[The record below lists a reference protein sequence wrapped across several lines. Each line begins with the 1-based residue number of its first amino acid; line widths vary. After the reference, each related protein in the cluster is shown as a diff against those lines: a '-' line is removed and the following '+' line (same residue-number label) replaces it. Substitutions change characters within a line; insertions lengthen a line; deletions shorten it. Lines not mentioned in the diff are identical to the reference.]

1 MFIISSGYRRF
12 WCIFITNKHLPL
24 SQCIPD
30 NAALCLCM
38 GVRERKWWE
47 TNYLNLKWINPF
59 CLSEL
64 GEWGNTERQLNTWK
78 IFIKS
83 QKIKVGGL
91 STLVKNTDGTTFV
104 LRCARSL
111 LQLVEQWGGAFYIIF
126 CFLVFNTEVC
136 LHMWMYKDV
145 YSSHT
150 CVEMNQRALHAEL
163 QSPSGHTSGASWRY
177 SPLGAHFETSWK
189 NLLFGS
195 RACAILR
202 TLNSDTRSGEHF
214 VSSPRA
220 SSAKPKDRTPLG
232 HTKPDM
238 GNPRVRGEARRGRW
252 GCWGCS
258 ALALTSCWP
267 WVNLFIFF
275 SKQAK
280 RRHLPTEEGMITR

>member
-30 NAALCLCM
+30 NADLCLCM

-59 CLSEL
+59 CLSKL

-104 LRCARSL
+104 LRCDRSL
-111 LQLVEQWGGAFYIIF
+111 LLPVEQWGGAFYIIF

-150 CVEMNQRALHAEL
+150 CVEMNQRALHGQSCSLHPDSLQEQAGVIHLWVLTLRHPGRTCFSEAEPV
-163 QSPSGHTSGASWRY
+163 PS
-177 SPLGAHFETSWK
+177 
-189 NLLFGS
+189 
-195 RACAILR
+195 
-202 TLNSDTRSGEHF
+202 
-214 VSSPRA
+214 
-220 SSAKPKDRTPLG
+220 LG
-232 HTKPDM
+232 HLIQSLEVVNTLFPALEHRLPSQKTELLWDTQNWTWEIPGWGMKP
-238 GNPRVRGEARRGRW
+238 GEGGEAAEA
-252 GCWGCS
+252 
-258 ALALTSCWP
+258 ALLLPWP
-267 WVNLFIFF
+267 LVG
-275 SKQAK
+275 
-280 RRHLPTEEGMITR
+280 PG